1 MRILHVTD
9 TFLPRLGGIELH
21 VSDLAT
27 RQQAAGHEV
36 RVLTAET
43 TAARERDDMADPVPG
58 ELAVDRIATRLG
70 LGLGAALRSL
80 VADFAPDVV
89 HAHLTVGSPF
99 TWAVLRNIH
108 DVPTVGTLHSL
119 LPDRPALV
127 RAGLRITGVPAD
139 RIVFTAVSEAAA
151 ARLRPALRRGQPVQ
165 VLHNGIDPSAW
176 QVAHRPTGGF
186 EILAVGRLAPRKRP
200 LVLIDVLAALASRAP
215 DLAWSATLVGD
226 GPQRGQVV
234 QAIRAA
240 GLDGRVHLTGALSR
254 AEIRELLGR
263 ADAFVAPSTLESF
276 GIAALEARCAGVPI
290 IGMAASGVTEFVT
303 HGVDGLLAAS
313 DAELSTCLERLAT
326 EAGLVTAI
334 RAHNTA
340 VRVPMAWDDVL
351 ESHVDLYRYAA
362 AVPAHRASSP
372 ERPRR
377 RLVPAGGSGSL
388 RRRA

>member
-1 MRILHVTD
+1 MRILQVTD

-27 RQQAAGHEV
+27 RQQAAGHQV

-43 TAARERDDMADPVPG
+43 TAAPERDDLGEPTAG
-58 ELAVDRIATRLG
+58 ELAVDRVATRFG
-70 LGLGAALRSL
+70 LGLGAALRAL

-99 TWAVLRNIH
+99 TWAVLRNIR

-119 LPDRPALV
+119 LPDRPGLV
-127 RAGLRITGVPAD
+127 RAGLRVTGVPAD

-151 ARLRPALRRGQPVQ
+151 ARLRPALRPGQPVL

-176 QVAHRPTGGF
+176 EVAHRPTGRF
-186 EILAVGRLAPRKRP
+186 DILAVGRLAPRKRP
-200 LVLIDVLAALASRAP
+200 LVLVDALAAFASRAP

-226 GPQRGQVV
+226 GPQRGQVA

-240 GLDGRVHLTGALSR
+240 GLEERVHLTGALSR

-263 ADAFVAPSTLESF
+263 ADAFVAPATLESF

-303 HGVDGLLAAS
+303 HGVDGLLATS
-313 DAELSTCLERLAT
+313 DTDLATCLERLVT
-326 EAGLVTAI
+326 EAGLVAAI

-340 VRVPMAWDDVL
+340 ARVPMAWDDVL

-362 AVPAHRASSP
+362 AVPAHRASARA
-372 ERPRR
+372 RPRR
-377 RLVPAGGSGSL
+377 RLAPAGDPGPL